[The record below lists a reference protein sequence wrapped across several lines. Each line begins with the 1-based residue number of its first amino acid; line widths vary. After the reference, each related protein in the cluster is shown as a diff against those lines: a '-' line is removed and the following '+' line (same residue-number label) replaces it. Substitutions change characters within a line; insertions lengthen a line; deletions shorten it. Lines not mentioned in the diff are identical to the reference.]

1 MTEIK
6 ELQIGKEDSKA
17 SICADD
23 IILYVKTPKTA
34 SESSYI

>member
-1 MTEIK
+1 MKIK
-6 ELQIGKEDSKA
+6 ELQIGKEEPKA

-34 SESSYI
+34 SESFYS